1 MRADITVGSAF
12 PDYELPDHTG
22 TPRRLS
28 ELQGEDPII
37 IVLARE
43 AYSAKD
49 QRQQEGLAELWREMK
64 PGVGYCQLVTI
75 TTSDPQETF
84 NYRSGVGAEW
94 PFLADPDRIVQRD
107 LDIAEYTDPIHDQ
120 MVPHTIV
127 CEPGLIVYKIYNGY
141 WFFGRPTLEE
151 LRQDLRAVL
160 MKHHWDW
167 DLSDPEVRAA
177 CSGARLTASTRR
189 SSAGPTTSD
198 LEDEDDASP
207 GCILVWGS
215 QLAGAKSV
223 RSRRSVVQTRAGV
236 WSPSC

>member
-75 TTSDPQETF
+75 TISDPQETF

-107 LDIAEYTDPIHDQ
+107 LDIVEYTDPIHDQ

-167 DLSDPEVRAA
+167 DLSDPKVKAAWQHGEVNRFYPPEL
-177 CSGARLTASTRR
+177 GWPRDIRPR
-189 SSAGPTTSD
+189 G
-198 LEDEDDASP
+198 
-207 GCILVWGS
+207 
-215 QLAGAKSV
+215 
-223 RSRRSVVQTRAGV
+223 
-236 WSPSC
+236 

>member
-28 ELQGEDPII
+28 ELQGEDPMI

-49 QRQQEGLAELWREMK
+49 QRQQQGLAELWREMK

-107 LDIAEYTDPIHDQ
+107 LDIAEYTDPIHNQ

-141 WFFGRPTLEE
+141 WFFGRPTVEE
-151 LRQDLRAVL
+151 LRLDLRAVL
-160 MKHHWDW
+160 QRCRPDW
-167 DLSDPEVRAA
+167 DI
-177 CSGARLTASTRR
+177 
-189 SSAGPTTSD
+189 SSAKQRTAWAK
-198 LEDEDDASP
+198 DEKANFYP
-207 GCILVWGS
+207 YGKTHAQV
-215 QLAGAKSV
+215 LAE
-223 RSRRSVVQTRAGV
+223 QE
-236 WSPSC
+236 

>member
-28 ELQGEDPII
+28 EWQGEDPII
-37 IVLARE
+37 IVLARG
-43 AYSAKD
+43 ASPGKG

-94 PFLADPDRIVQRD
+94 PFLADPGRIVQRD
-107 LDIAEYTDPIHDQ
+107 LDIAEYTDPIHNQ

-127 CEPGLIVYKIYNGY
+127 CEPNLIVYKIYNGY
-141 WFFGRPTLEE
+141 WFLGRPTLEE

-160 MKHHWDW
+160 MRHHWDW
-167 DLSDPEVRAA
+167 DLSDPE
-177 CSGARLTASTRR
+177 GK
-189 SSAGPTTSD
+189 AGWPRGGV
-198 LEDEDDASP
+198 APSP
-207 GCILVWGS
+207 PPDVGWPQDG
-215 QLAGAKSV
+215 
-223 RSRRSVVQTRAGV
+223 RPR
-236 WSPSC
+236 

>member
-1 MRADITVGSAF
+1 MRADMKAGAKF
-12 PDYELPDHTG
+12 PDYQLPDHTG

-28 ELQGEDPII
+28 ELQGEDPMI

-49 QRQQEGLAELWREMK
+49 QRQQQGLAELWREMK

-94 PFLADPDRIVQRD
+94 PFLADPGRIVQRD
-107 LDIAEYTDPIHDQ
+107 LDIAEYTDPIHNQ

-127 CEPGLIVYKIYNGY
+127 CEPNLIVYKIYNGY

-160 MKHHWDW
+160 MRHHWDW
-167 DLSDPEVRAA
+167 DLSDPEVRADTRV
-177 CSGARLTASTRR
+177 SGTRPSTKSTVEPASAVCAAAWPLAARASVRWRTAPGCTRL
-189 SSAGPTTSD
+189 PTTRPM
-198 LEDEDDASP
+198 A
-207 GCILVWGS
+207 
-215 QLAGAKSV
+215 
-223 RSRRSVVQTRAGV
+223 RATV
-236 WSPSC
+236 DMVTK

>member
-28 ELQGEDPII
+28 ELQGEDPMI

-49 QRQQEGLAELWREMK
+49 QRQQQGLAELWREMK

-94 PFLADPDRIVQRD
+94 PFLADPG
-107 LDIAEYTDPIHDQ
+107 ASS
-120 MVPHTIV
+120 
-127 CEPGLIVYKIYNGY
+127 NGISTSPST
-141 WFFGRPTLEE
+141 PT
-151 LRQDLRAVL
+151 R
-160 MKHHWDW
+160 
-167 DLSDPEVRAA
+167 
-177 CSGARLTASTRR
+177 STTRWCR
-189 SSAGPTTSD
+189 TPSC
-198 LEDEDDASP
+198 ASP
-207 GCILVWGS
+207 
-215 QLAGAKSV
+215 A
-223 RSRRSVVQTRAGV
+223 
-236 WSPSC
+236 

>member
-1 MRADITVGSAF
+1 MSKTVAAMRADMKAGAIF
-12 PDYELPDHTG
+12 PNYQLPDHTG

-49 QRQQEGLAELWREMK
+49 QRQQQGLVELWREMK

-94 PFLADPDRIVQRD
+94 PFLADPGRIVQRD
-107 LDIAEYTDPIHDQ
+107 LDIAEYTDPIHNQ

-127 CEPGLIVYKIYNGY
+127 CEPNLIVYKIYNGY

-167 DLSDPEVRAA
+167 DLSDPEVKAA
-177 CSGARLTASTRR
+177 WQHGDVDRFYPPELGWPQDIR
-189 SSAGPTTSD
+189 
-198 LEDEDDASP
+198 P
-207 GCILVWGS
+207 GG
-215 QLAGAKSV
+215 
-223 RSRRSVVQTRAGV
+223 
-236 WSPSC
+236 